1 MIFMLKIDPNLDPK
15 AQIDLLM
22 EISIKQAKA
31 MIRRE
36 ECLIG
41 LAWGISLDIIFLALY
56 WWIGTSIYNN
66 LSPQCRGYLQSFSH
80 HSNPIPHLIK
90 TCVPN
95 NRQKPI

>member
-1 MIFMLKIDPNLDPK
+1 MIFMLKIDPNLDTN
-15 AQIDLLM
+15 AQIEEFVSM
-22 EISIKQAKA
+22 SIKQANA
-31 MIRRE
+31 MIERE

-56 WWIGTSIYNN
+56 WWIGMTIYKN
-66 LSPQCRGYLQSFSH
+66 LSPQCLSHLQSFSN

-95 NRQKPI
+95 NRQKSI